1 MATDSEHEVD
11 RPGVPHPRATTP
23 SAAGDCRATPS
34 DPMAIVRT
42 GCLPMSAPSGR
53 HGWPASFMDQGRL
66 VTVGSPSTPPEYY
79 VPRATARRPP
89 TNRVARAAPAALES
103 SRDRQPKLMKDTH
116 TVPLQDGTVSPMQY
130 CLIGLLLAGLCVAA
144 ALVVVDAPEGHDVR
158 PRAEHHEIRPRM
170 PAYDPHDEVDREAVV
185 VILRPVEQPSP
196 VVQGPTVFEPLPKP
210 GNSVDATVAAKDH
223 AAQDAITTGASV
235 IQGRGR
241 HDCNQYNYTYCTRPT
256 ANGFNY
262 NRKHR
267 ACVPT
272 TTPRVQLCNRGMNRF
287 SSWERCRA
295 NCLQPGRVSDM
306 CFERAL
312 FIPRSR
318 PTYCT
323 RPTANGFNYDREHRA
338 CVPTTTPRAQL
349 CNRGMNRFSSWERCR
364 ANCLQPGRVPD
375 MCFDRA
381 LFIPCSRQD
390 FVDLMWYYNGTTC
403 TKWTFL
409 NGLCPA
415 GQRAVYGAFDQCS
428 RHCLVHNWTSNS
440 NSTDCEV
447 PPSGACSLEQLRYPF
462 FADTQAEGRE
472 RCINAS
478 GVTLLARRC
487 LVGNNQFESL
497 KACQKA
503 CMEETVSFGT
513 QLPPVQ

>member
-11 RPGVPHPRATTP
+11 RPGVPQPRATTP
-23 SAAGDCRATPS
+23 SAAGYCRETPS
-34 DPMAIVRT
+34 EPMAIVLT
-42 GCLPMSAPSGR
+42 GRLPMSAPSGR
-53 HGWPASFMDQGRL
+53 HGWPASFMDQCRL
-66 VTVGSPSTPPEYY
+66 VTVGSPSTLPEYY

-89 TNRVARAAPAALES
+89 TNRVARAAAAALES
-103 SRDRQPKLMKDTH
+103 SRDRQPLLMKDTH
-116 TVPLQDGTVSPMQY
+116 TVPLQDGTVRPMQY
-130 CLIGLLLAGLCVAA
+130 CLIDLLLTGLCLAA
-144 ALVVVDAPEGHDVR
+144 ALVVVDAPGGHVTQHDVP

-170 PAYDPHDEVDREAVV
+170 PVYDPHDEVDREAVV
-185 VILRPVEQPSP
+185 VIPRPVEQPSP
-196 VVQGPTVFEPLPKP
+196 GSQGPTVFEPPPKP

-256 ANGFNY
+256 ANGF
-262 NRKHR
+262 H
-267 ACVPT
+267 
-272 TTPRVQLCNRGMNRF
+272 
-287 SSWERCRA
+287 
-295 NCLQPGRVSDM
+295 
-306 CFERAL
+306 
-312 FIPRSR
+312 
-318 PTYCT
+318 
-323 RPTANGFNYDREHRA
+323 YDPEHRA
-338 CVPTTTPRAQL
+338 CVPTTIPRAQL

-390 FVDLMWYYNGTTC
+390 FVVPLWYCNGTTC
-403 TKWTFL
+403 TKWTFPD
-409 NGLCPA
+409 GLCPP
-415 GQRAVYGAFDQCS
+415 GQHAVCGAFDQCS
-428 RHCLVHNWTSNS
+428 RHCLVHNRTSNW

-472 RCINAS
+472 RCINVS

-487 LVGNNQFESL
+487 LVGNNQF
-497 KACQKA
+497 
-503 CMEETVSFGT
+503 
-513 QLPPVQ
+513 